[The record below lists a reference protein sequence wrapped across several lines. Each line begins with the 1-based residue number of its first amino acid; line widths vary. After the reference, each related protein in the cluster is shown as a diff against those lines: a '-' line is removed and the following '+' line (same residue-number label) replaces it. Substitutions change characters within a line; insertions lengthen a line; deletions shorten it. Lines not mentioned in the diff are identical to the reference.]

1 MSALKQRVEE
11 SLAATKVKPGELREL
26 ELDGS
31 RSESGHIEGLT
42 DEYEALE
49 RVSLMGCNLNSLKG
63 LPNLPNLR
71 KLDLSDNKI
80 ADGLDTL
87 VKHAPNITHLH
98 LAGNKIKDVDALK
111 PLAELKALETL
122 ELFNCDVANA
132 DDYREKVFGVL
143 PNLFFLD
150 GKDRDGQD
158 APDDEDDELYEDDLD
173 GEEDEDDEDAEGEG
187 EDDEEYAEEEGEE
200 EDGEGEEE
208 EAAAPRSRKRR
219 HEEEEEEEDE
229 EGDEDAED
237 D

>member
-1 MSALKQRVEE
+1 MSLKQRVEE
-11 SLAATKVKPGELREL
+11 TLAAAKVKPGELREL
-26 ELDGS
+26 ELDGT

-42 DEYEALE
+42 DEFEALE
-49 RVSLMGCNLNSLKG
+49 RVSLMGCALNSLKG
-63 LPNLPNLR
+63 FPKLPQLR
-71 KLDLSDNKI
+71 KIDLSDNKI

-87 VKHAPNITHLH
+87 VKQAPGITHLH

-132 DDYREKVFGVL
+132 DDYRDKVFGVL

-158 APDDEDDELYEDDLD
+158 APDDEEEDLD
-173 GEEDEDDEDAEGEG
+173 GDEDEDDEEDVEGEG
-187 EDDEEYAEEEGEE
+187 EDDEEYAEEEGDE

-208 EAAAPRSRKRR
+208 PATAARGRKRR
-219 HEEEEEEEDE
+219 HEEEEEEEEE
-229 EGDEDAED
+229 EGDDDAED

>member
-31 RSESGHIEGLT
+31 RSESGHIEGLS
-42 DEYEALE
+42 DEFEALE

-158 APDDEDDELYEDDLD
+158 APDDEEDDLD